1 MRDVILRRVCHNF
14 AMRRMDSR
22 PPRARRPSFLA
33 VTAAAVTSLAGAASA
48 SATTYYVSPTGS
60 DNGPGTAARPWQ
72 TLSHVRAA
80 ALAPGARVLLRR
92 GATWREQLVMDRSGT
107 STNPIVIGAYG
118 VGAAPRITESA
129 CVKIKGSYVVVQ
141 ALAVDHCTR
150 AGVTVQGDHVLV
162 RGIWTTHN
170 IAGIEVDDTS
180 SGSRISH
187 NIVAA
192 NNRMNRNT
200 PGGSDDN
207 GAFGILL
214 HGDHTLVDHNRITG
228 SDAASYDYGRDGA
241 AVEIF
246 GARWNRIHA
255 NIAIDNQAFTELGNS
270 GSVNNVYTS
279 NVVRSRLAT
288 SAFIV
293 TTGSVLG
300 TKAFHNTVVMTGS
313 QGQGFVCSGCS
324 GAVLQL
330 RNNIIQ
336 ARWKVGY
343 AGGSVDEDYNL
354 FSGGIL
360 QFNRGAHSRVGAPR
374 FVSTSDLRL
383 LSTSPAV
390 DRGLPGLVRADARG
404 RRVPLLGRLGSTAR
418 PDLGAYERTTTSP

>member
-1 MRDVILRRVCHNF
+1 M
-14 AMRRMDSR
+14 
-22 PPRARRPSFLA
+22 RARRTSVLA
-33 VTAAAVTSLAGAASA
+33 VTAAAATVLAATASA
-48 SATTYYVSPTGS
+48 SASTYFVSPSGS
-60 DNGPGTAARPWQ
+60 DSGSGSATSPWR
-72 TLSHVRAA
+72 TLAHVRAV

-92 GATWREQLVMDRSGT
+92 GATWREQLVMERSGT
-107 STNPIVIGAYG
+107 RANPIVIGAYG
-118 VGAAPRITESA
+118 SGPAPRITA
-129 CVKIKGSYVVVQ
+129 GDCVKIKGDYVVVQ
-141 ALAVDHCTR
+141 ALAVDNCTR

-180 SGSRISH
+180 SGSRVTH
-187 NIVAA
+187 NVVAA

-200 PGGSDDN
+200 PGGNDDH

-214 HGDHTLVDHNRITG
+214 HGDHTLVDHNRISG
-228 SDAASYDYGRDGA
+228 SDAASYDYGRDGSA
-241 AVEIF
+241 IEIF

-255 NIAIDNQAFTELGNS
+255 NIAIDNQAFTELGDS
-270 GSVNNVYTS
+270 SSINNVYSS

-288 SAFIV
+288 SAFII

-300 TKAFHNTVVMTGS
+300 TKAFHNTVVMTGA
-313 QGQGFVCSGCS
+313 QGQGFVCSNCS

-343 AGGSVDEDYNL
+343 AGGRVDEDYNL
-354 FSGGIL
+354 FFGGIV
-360 QFNRGAHSRVGAPR
+360 QFNRGAHSRVAAPR
-374 FVSTSDLRL
+374 FVSATNLRL
-383 LSTSPAV
+383 LGTSPAV
-390 DRGLPGLVRADARG
+390 DRGLAGLVRVDARG
-404 RRVPLLGRLGSTAR
+404 RRVPLLGRPGSTAR